1 MLFYAKVK
9 ILYVLYKYHA
19 AKVKMLI
26 PLLHLAGL
34 NEKDDALGMQIKRA
48 SSGNEKTRFVVV
60 GAISKRT
67 LIIESLL
74 NWIFHILSML

>member
-34 NEKDDALGMQIKRA
+34 NEKDDALGIQYK
-48 SSGNEKTRFVVV
+48 
-60 GAISKRT
+60 
-67 LIIESLL
+67 
-74 NWIFHILSML
+74 